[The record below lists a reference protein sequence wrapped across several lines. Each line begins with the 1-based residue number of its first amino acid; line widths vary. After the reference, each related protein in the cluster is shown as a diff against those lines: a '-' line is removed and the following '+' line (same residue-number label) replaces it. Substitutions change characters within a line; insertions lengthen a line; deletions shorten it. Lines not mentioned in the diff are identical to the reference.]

1 MRCGQKHPIKGL
13 GLQLIM
19 DADNFDDTWS
29 GYLEGAMLFNNIKS
43 WAAYWI
49 DGGYEKV
56 EVEIDED

>member
-1 MRCGQKHPIKGL
+1 
-13 GLQLIM
+13 M